1 MHAKLH
7 FASLVLWA
15 TAVFAKVIGPQGT
28 ITLAN
33 KDISPDGFKR
43 SYVSPFFR

>member
-1 MHAKLH
+1 MHL
-7 FASLVLWA
+7 ASLALWA
-15 TAVFAKVIGPQGT
+15 TAAFAEVIGPQAT

-43 SYVSPFFR
+43 SYVPFFLLSIIL